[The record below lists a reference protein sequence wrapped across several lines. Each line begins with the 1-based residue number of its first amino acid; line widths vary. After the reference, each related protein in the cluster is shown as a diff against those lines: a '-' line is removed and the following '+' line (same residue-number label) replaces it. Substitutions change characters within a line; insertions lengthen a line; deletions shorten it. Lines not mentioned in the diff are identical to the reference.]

1 QRYLITSTGALYIV
15 DVLPEDGLNN
25 YRCTTRHRYT
35 GESRQSNSA
44 RLIVSDPTNAE
55 PAILDGFDHKE
66 VKINHR
72 VELPCKASGFP
83 TPKYRWLKDNSPLE
97 PDSRFRQTISGLL
110 IENAQPSDSGTYVC
124 EVWNSYGNAEVMGRM
139 YVKQPLKAM
148 VSPRKVKGSVGS
160 KVSLSCS
167 VSGSDEYEL
176 SWYRNGEIIYPGNN
190 VRFTGLNRENIII
203 EGMTKSDGG
212 AYQCFARK
220 GKMSAQDFVQ
230 VILEDGT
237 PKILS
242 SFSEKVVNPNE
253 PLFLVCNVKGT
264 PPPRCSWSLDDD
276 PVIKD
281 AHHHL
286 GHYETHE
293 GHVVSQLNVTHTQVA
308 DGGLYRCTCSNS
320 AGVVYHQARINVRG
334 RASIRPMKNITA
346 IAGRDA
352 FVHCRV
358 IGYPYYSIKW
368 YKNSVLLPFN
378 HRQRAFENNGTL
390 KLSNVQQVDAG
401 EYNCKVMVQPNKM
414 ESQSVHVQVRV
425 PPYIQPFEFQ
435 RFTIGQRVFIPCVV
449 MSGDRPLDITWQKD
463 GRPIPAS
470 LGVTVDNIDFT
481 SSLRINNLTPDHNG
495 NYTCI
500 ARNEAAVVEH
510 QSQLIVRVPPQFV
523 VQPED
528 QDGIYGKTVTLN
540 CSAEGYPPPTIV
552 WEHSKGAGVPQFQ
565 PILLNSGSRIQLLS
579 NGSLLIKHVL
589 EDDSGFYLC
598 KVSNDVGADVSKS
611 MYLTVK

>member
-1 QRYLITSTGALYIV
+1 
-15 DVLPEDGLNN
+15 
-25 YRCTTRHRYT
+25 
-35 GESRQSNSA
+35 
-44 RLIVSDPTNAE
+44 
-55 PAILDGFDHKE
+55 
-66 VKINHR
+66 
-72 VELPCKASGFP
+72 
-83 TPKYRWLKDNSPLE
+83 
-97 PDSRFRQTISGLL
+97 
-110 IENAQPSDSGTYVC
+110 
-124 EVWNSYGNAEVMGRM
+124 
-139 YVKQPLKAM
+139 
-148 VSPRKVKGSVGS
+148 
-160 KVSLSCS
+160 
-167 VSGSDEYEL
+167 
-176 SWYRNGEIIYPGNN
+176 
-190 VRFTGLNRENIII
+190 
-203 EGMTKSDGG
+203 
-212 AYQCFARK
+212 
-220 GKMSAQDFVQ
+220 
-230 VILEDGT
+230 
-237 PKILS
+237 
-242 SFSEKVVNPNE
+242 
-253 PLFLVCNVKGT
+253 
-264 PPPRCSWSLDDD
+264 
-276 PVIKD
+276 
-281 AHHHL
+281 
-286 GHYETHE
+286 
-293 GHVVSQLNVTHTQVA
+293 
-308 DGGLYRCTCSNS
+308 
-320 AGVVYHQARINVRG
+320 
-334 RASIRPMKNITA
+334 MKNITA

-368 YKNSVLLPFN
+368 YKNSALLPFN

-414 ESQSVHVQVRV
+414 ESQSVHVRVRV

-552 WEHSKGAGVPQFQ
+552 WEHSKGTLSTDDMRVCRVS
-565 PILLNSGSRIQLLS
+565 ILIIRKSGRDT
-579 NGSLLIKHVL
+579 G
-589 EDDSGFYLC
+589 
-598 KVSNDVGADVSKS
+598 
-611 MYLTVK
+611 